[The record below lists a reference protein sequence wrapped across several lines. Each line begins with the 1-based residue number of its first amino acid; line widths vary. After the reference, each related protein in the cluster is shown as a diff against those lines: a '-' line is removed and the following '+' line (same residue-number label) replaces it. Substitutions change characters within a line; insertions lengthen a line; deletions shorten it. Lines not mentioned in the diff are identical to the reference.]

1 MIEEQDRRYRE
12 SLEADRLKEE
22 KRIEAERLKVQE
34 QEEKEV
40 RVPNLNL
47 NKMHSSMSAW
57 CSHSTDHKPMR
68 ALVALT
74 PCHVIIVVQCSDCA
88 G

>member
-47 NKMHSSMSAW
+47 NKI
-57 CSHSTDHKPMR
+57 
-68 ALVALT
+68 
-74 PCHVIIVVQCSDCA
+74 HVYLGGVKRQL
-88 G
+88 